1 MPSRSETLWIERGL
15 TATPLSRQ
23 HERWRREGR
32 GRVARS
38 IPWAEFDRKKY
49 PEPSLSLA
57 LDAMRGLARGEY
69 SALDAFARLSSGLAR
84 NGAPLDLIAAAAQ
97 IPADEIRH
105 AEYALQMASL
115 YAGEDVAVDVDASA
129 FDLDWPAADGLESLD
144 RAMLELPTISETL
157 AAALL
162 VECRERATDPVARA
176 LFSAI
181 VADEIHHLRL
191 GWYYLAWREPQW
203 TRAER
208 QRAADVAGE
217 SIVHIEEQFWLGRD
231 APRGS
236 RRATAALG
244 VLDSKTQRAVVRRVM
259 EREIVPG
266 LDAFGLG
273 ASHAWRVR
281 RRGKA

>member
-1 MPSRSETLWIERGL
+1 VPSRSETLWIERVL

-32 GRVARS
+32 GRAAPT

-49 PEPSLSLA
+49 PKPALSLA
-57 LDAMRGLARGEY
+57 LDAMMGLARGEY

-115 YAGEDVAVDVDASA
+115 YAGEDVAVDVDSSA
-129 FDLDWPAADGLESLD
+129 FDLGWPAADGLESLD

-217 SIVHIEEQFWLGRD
+217 SIVRVEEQFWFGRD

-236 RRATAALG
+236 RRAAAALG

>member
-1 MPSRSETLWIERGL
+1 MPSRSETLWIERVL

-23 HERWRREGR
+23 HERWQREGR
-32 GRVARS
+32 GRAARP
-38 IPWAEFDRKKY
+38 IPWTEFDRKKY
-49 PEPSLSLA
+49 PKPSLSVA
-57 LDAMRGLARGEY
+57 LDAMMGLARGEY
-69 SALDAFARLSSGLAR
+69 SAVDAFARLSSGLAR

-115 YAGEDVAVDVDASA
+115 YAGEDVAVDVDSSA
-129 FDLDWPAADGLESLD
+129 FGLDWPAADGLESLD
-144 RAMLELPTISETL
+144 RTMLELPTISETL

-217 SIVHIEEQFWLGRD
+217 SIVRIEEQFWFGRD

-236 RRATAALG
+236 RRAAAALG